1 MNALVVVRRELR
13 ALWGDGAG
21 KSLVVIAGGW
31 GLLLGARMIYPVLLP
46 YFRESFGLSL
56 TVAGVLVTILW
67 LGSAVGQL
75 PGGVLADRY
84 SERLMMTIAALV
96 VAVALVVVAT
106 APTAVVLFVATGLLG
121 LGQSLYPIAR
131 ITILAS
137 IYPDRI
143 GSALGVTMA
152 TGDVGQT
159 ILPPIAAV
167 LAAGLVWQAGMGFM
181 APLLLG
187 AGIVLYLT
195 LPSRTAT
202 DTGDEPGSVPGGRAI
217 LTEMRRPSM
226 VFMTGILF
234 LYIFI
239 WQSFTAFYP
248 TYLMTTKE
256 LSPSVASV
264 LFGFFF
270 AVGVAVKPTAGA
282 AYDRIGMRWSLV
294 GILLP
299 PLVGFLLLP
308 ALDSLPALVAITA
321 LISVMLGTGAITQSY
336 LAEAFS
342 EEMRGTGLGAVRTAA
357 ATLGAAG
364 PVVFGVVGDYGYFDQ
379 GYVALAVIMAAVILL
394 TLRMPTGPK
403 ANG

>member
-1 MNALVVVRRELR
+1 MAIGSTIRREATALWSDGRGWALVTV
-13 ALWGDGAG
+13 ATA
-21 KSLVVIAGGW
+21 W
-31 GLLLGARMIYPVLLP
+31 GLLVGARMIFPVMLP
-46 YFRESFGLSL
+46 SLQTAFGLSL
-56 TVAGVLVTILW
+56 SVAGLLVTVLW
-67 LGSAVGQL
+67 LCAAIGQL
-75 PGGVLADRY
+75 PGGVLADKFD
-84 SERLMMTIAALV
+84 ERLVMTAGLLG
-96 VAVALVVVAT
+96 VAIGVALVIV
-106 APTAVVLFVATGLLG
+106 APTAFVLFAATALWG
-121 LGQSLYPIAR
+121 LGHSLYPVAR
-131 ITILAS
+131 ITFLTNV
-137 IYPDRI
+137 YPDRL